1 MFEIYKNMA
10 KKSNKTKKASLK
22 EEQKSQKQESKTFE
36 NKEIVD
42 DTVKQEEVEE
52 VDEVAKLEE
61 ELQEW
66 KNKHHRLYAEFDNY
80 RRRTLKEKAELIKTA
95 SEGIILELL
104 PVLDDFERAI
114 EAKEEGS
121 EGIVLIYNK
130 FKTKLEKKGV
140 KKMNA
145 IGDEFDP
152 EIHEAIAQ
160 VPAPKKKQKN
170 KVLDVV
176 ESGYMLH
183 DKVIRFAK
191 VVVGV

>member
-1 MFEIYKNMA
+1 MA
-10 KKSNKTKKASLK
+10 KKSNKTKKTSIK
-22 EEQKSQKQESKTFE
+22 EEQNSQKQESKTAD
-36 NKEIVD
+36 NKQVVEEAVE
-42 DTVKQEEVEE
+42 QEEIKE

-61 ELQEW
+61 DLLDW

-80 RRRTLKEKAELIKTA
+80 RRRTLKEKADLIKTA
-95 SEGIILELL
+95 SESIILELL

-114 EAKEEGS
+114 KAKEEAKDEDM

-130 FKTKLEKKGV
+130 FKTNLEKKGV

-145 IGDEFDP
+145 IGDEFNP

-160 VPAPKKKQKN
+160 IPAPKKKQKN
-170 KVLDVV
+170 KILDVI